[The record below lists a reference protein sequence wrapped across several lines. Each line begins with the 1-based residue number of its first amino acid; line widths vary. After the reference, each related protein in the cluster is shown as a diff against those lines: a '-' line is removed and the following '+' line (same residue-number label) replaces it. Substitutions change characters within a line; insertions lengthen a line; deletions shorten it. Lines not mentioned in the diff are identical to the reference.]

1 MSGASPGGIGRLGL
15 SEQTIEGIG
24 LKPMGLQRYWK
35 KRNFEETPEPRGET
49 EAPSGRLKYVI
60 QKHAASRLHYDF
72 RLELDGTLKSW
83 AVPKG
88 PSLDPGQKRLA
99 VHVEDHPLDYAGFEG
114 TIPAKQYGAGTVLLW
129 DRGYWTAIGDPRS
142 GYRKGR
148 LKFRLDGE
156 KLHGVWNLVRMG
168 RPQETD
174 KENWL
179 LIKEKDDDARTGNN
193 SEVTQKLTKSVES
206 GKTLEQIASNS
217 PRVWKSNGQAG
228 KHTRSDPRPHDSRTK
243 QIAGARRASQEKWV
257 PPQLAT
263 LADKAPVGDEWVHEL
278 KYDGYRILCCVKN
291 GSARL
296 FTRNGLDWTAKLQR
310 IAEATE
316 ALPVKSAWLDGE
328 VVALLPDGHISFQA
342 LQNAFDT
349 RSETNLVYYV
359 FDLLYLDGFDLRQTA
374 LLDRKRAL
382 SAIVP
387 NDPSGLVRYSDHI
400 TGQGEAVF
408 TQACHQG
415 MEGVISK
422 RTDAVYL
429 AGRNRNW
436 IKVKCSNRQEFV
448 IGGFTDPGGSRKA
461 FGALLLGVYDKQG
474 QFRFAGRTGT
484 GFSERSLKELHKQLM
499 TLEQPRPPFVNPP
512 TGGDARG
519 VHWVRPRLV
528 AEVSFAEWTKEGL
541 LRQAAFQGLREDK
554 PSKTVIKERPE
565 KHRSVRA
572 APMDDSKIPIRRHV
586 GAARNASQKK
596 EGPGDGPIT
605 VAGVTLSHPD
615 RILFPDQG
623 LTKLSLAQYYERVS
637 TWLLPHLKDRPLTL
651 VRCPEGHNKEC
662 FYQKHANDRIPD
674 TITRVNISDAKG
686 VSSYMIAD
694 SLPAVIG
701 LVQMGVLELHTWGAK
716 RDGVERPDRIILDLD
731 PDPTVPWKSVV
742 EAAQLVR
749 TLLNELELE
758 CFVKTTG
765 GKGLHIVLPLQR
777 LHTWDEIKAFSKGLA
792 DHLVRL
798 IPDRFIA
805 NMSKQKRKGKIYVD
819 YLRNAKGA
827 TAIAAYSTRA
837 RAGAPVSVP
846 LAWEELSADLRSDH
860 FTMATV
866 PKRLDG
872 LKRDPWRDYF
882 TVKQKLTR
890 KMKASLGVSQ

>member
-1 MSGASPGGIGRLGL
+1 
-15 SEQTIEGIG
+15 
-24 LKPMGLQRYWK
+24 
-35 KRNFEETPEPRGET
+35 
-49 EAPSGRLKYVI
+49 
-60 QKHAASRLHYDF
+60 
-72 RLELDGTLKSW
+72 
-83 AVPKG
+83 
-88 PSLDPGQKRLA
+88 
-99 VHVEDHPLDYAGFEG
+99 
-114 TIPAKQYGAGTVLLW
+114 
-129 DRGYWTAIGDPRS
+129 
-142 GYRKGR
+142 
-148 LKFRLDGE
+148 
-156 KLHGVWNLVRMG
+156 
-168 RPQETD
+168 
-174 KENWL
+174 
-179 LIKEKDDDARTGNN
+179 
-193 SEVTQKLTKSVES
+193 
-206 GKTLEQIASNS
+206 
-217 PRVWKSNGQAG
+217 
-228 KHTRSDPRPHDSRTK
+228 
-243 QIAGARRASQEKWV
+243 
-257 PPQLAT
+257 
-263 LADKAPVGDEWVHEL
+263 
-278 KYDGYRILCCVKN
+278 
-291 GSARL
+291 
-296 FTRNGLDWTAKLQR
+296 
-310 IAEATE
+310 
-316 ALPVKSAWLDGE
+316 
-328 VVALLPDGHISFQA
+328 
-342 LQNAFDT
+342 
-349 RSETNLVYYV
+349 
-359 FDLLYLDGFDLRQTA
+359 
-374 LLDRKRAL
+374 
-382 SAIVP
+382 
-387 NDPSGLVRYSDHI
+387 
-400 TGQGEAVF
+400 
-408 TQACHQG
+408 
-415 MEGVISK
+415 
-422 RTDAVYL
+422 
-429 AGRNRNW
+429 
-436 IKVKCSNRQEFV
+436 
-448 IGGFTDPGGSRKA
+448 
-461 FGALLLGVYDKQG
+461 
-474 QFRFAGRTGT
+474 
-484 GFSERSLKELHKQLM
+484 
-499 TLEQPRPPFVNPP
+499 
-512 TGGDARG
+512 
-519 VHWVRPRLV
+519 VHWVKPRLV
-528 AEVSFAEWTKEGL
+528 AEVSFAEWTNEGL

-674 TITRVNISDAKG
+674 TITRVNISDGKG

-694 SLPAVIG
+694 SLPAVIA

-716 RDGVERPDRIILDLD
+716 RDGLDRPDRIILDLD

-846 LAWEELSADLRSDH
+846 LAWVELSADLRSDH